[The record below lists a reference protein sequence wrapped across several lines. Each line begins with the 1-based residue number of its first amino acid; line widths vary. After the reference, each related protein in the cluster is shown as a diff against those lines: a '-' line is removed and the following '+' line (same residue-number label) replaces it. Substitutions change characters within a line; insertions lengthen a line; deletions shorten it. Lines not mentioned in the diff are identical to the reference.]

1 MTKFILYFVLGVVYF
16 GLLSPISICL
26 RILLGQD
33 YLNIKINALEDSY
46 WIKKTSTTVDASD
59 FYSQSISK

>member
-46 WIKKTSTTVDASD
+46 WIKKTSTTVDASA